1 MGGGAL
7 GREICTYARELGW
20 EVLVIVDDDPEA
32 VAAFPDMPPV
42 LGGLRDYDYP
52 ADHEYLIAVGSC
64 GRRATFDRVLADR
77 GGRRLATLVH
87 PTAWVAPSA
96 VLGEGSIVC
105 PLALVAVHAV
115 VGRNVLINT
124 HASVCHDGRIGDQL
138 QASNP
143 SGEGGCT
150 GRDRSRPRDRQQP
163 LSQAP

>member
-7 GREICTYARELGW
+7 GREICTCARELGW

-32 VAAFPDMPPV
+32 VAASPDMPPV
-42 LGGLRDYDYP
+42 LGGLRDYGYS
-52 ADHEYLIAVGSC
+52 ADHEYLIASGSC
-64 GRRATFDRVLADR
+64 GRRSPFDRVLADR

-115 VGRNVLINT
+115 VG
-124 HASVCHDGRIGDQL
+124 AMS
-138 QASNP
+138 
-143 SGEGGCT
+143 
-150 GRDRSRPRDRQQP
+150 
-163 LSQAP
+163 